1 MAQKF
6 ECCFSNY
13 KGVLTLWKSIP
24 SSEIWFYNKQFQA
37 LWIVPES
44 CQFFGLFSKKIL
56 ICPHLTKLNEKK
68 MPDIFPH
75 LLLWILQHV
84 RRPLTVWW
92 SIFKAFNSLSLS
104 LSFISSSRM
113 YCSRSCSWSCSIR
126 TLNLVSNKGQKIGR
140 YLYEHT
146 PCVTD
151 IKQGKKQ
158 KQEIKTKWLVKFQ
171 EATLCLPYRSKR
183 KPPITRNHVNDTMDT
198 SQFQLNPTRA
208 AWLIAAWLKW

>member
-1 MAQKF
+1 VKWAFFFTEMKATGKVACNRSSPSEQLNKSTAHMAQKF

-56 ICPHLTKLNEKK
+56 ICPHLTKQNEKK
-68 MPDIFPH
+68 MPDIFHH

-84 RRPLTVWW
+84 RRPLTAWW

-113 YCSRSCSWSCSIR
+113 YCSRSCSWSCSTR
-126 TLNLVSNKGQKIGR
+126 TLNLVSNKG
-140 YLYEHT
+140 
-146 PCVTD
+146 
-151 IKQGKKQ
+151 
-158 KQEIKTKWLVKFQ
+158 
-171 EATLCLPYRSKR
+171 
-183 KPPITRNHVNDTMDT
+183 
-198 SQFQLNPTRA
+198 
-208 AWLIAAWLKW
+208 